1 MNNMNNIKLINFID
15 LSPDEKKMILEWRN
29 RLDIQ
34 KWMYTQNDIS
44 LEEHLDF
51 TDSLKTIKD
60 KLYFLVKKDN
70 IYIGVI
76 DFTQIK
82 PNESLHMGIYTNP
95 DLKGYGKILLETII
109 YFSFEIL
116 KVKVIFSE
124 VYFENEKTYNLYK
137 NYNFREISEKFI
149 NDKKVICMELKNE
162 K

>member
-1 MNNMNNIKLINFID
+1 MNNIKLINFID
-15 LSPDEKKMILEWRN
+15 LSQDEKKMILEWRN

-44 LEEHLDF
+44 LEEHLKF
-51 TDSLKTIKD
+51 IDSLKTIKS
-60 KLYFLVKKDN
+60 KLYFLVKKEN
-70 IYIGVI
+70 TYIGVI

-82 PNESLHMGIYTNP
+82 PKKSLHMGIYTNP

-116 KVKVIFSE
+116 KVEKIFSE
-124 VYFENEKTYNLYK
+124 VYFENERAFSLYK
-137 NYNFREISEKFI
+137 IYGFKEYSCKIV
-149 NDKKVICMELKNE
+149 NDKKVICMELRNK